1 MAVWEG
7 MMTTRAFTGSDQQYS
22 PRLRDRQRSAEMAAK
37 PQQQVEQ
44 DRIAEICLAA
54 YKEREAAA
62 RAEEARQIAAGR
74 IRIL

>member
-1 MAVWEG
+1 
-7 MMTTRAFTGSDQQYS
+7 MTFAFTGSDQQYS

-54 YKEREAAA
+54 YKEREAEKAAKEA
-62 RAEEARQIAAGR
+62 RAIAEGR
-74 IRIL
+74 LRIL